1 METALIILACL
12 LSLASAALV
21 LWLRAEVRSARDDD
35 AASAE
40 KADSQWKEASA
51 RLESAIAGSSKEL
64 RDEVRAAQRDSAD
77 AITQSIRAVT
87 DAQARTIDAAAR
99 AQGERLDSF
108 STNLARQSETLE
120 RRFDELRKS
129 VDDRLRQIQQDNEKK
144 LDQMRQ
150 TVDEKLQSTLEKRLG
165 ESFKQV
171 SIQLEQVQRGFGEMQ
186 ALASGVGDLKRVL
199 TNVSTRGAWGEV
211 KLQSLLEDILT
222 PDQYD
227 TNVVTRT
234 GTSERVEFAI
244 KLPGRDEGDAPVWL
258 PLDAKFPM
266 DEYERLCKAAE
277 RADADAIETSARQLE
292 SSLRTFAKTIGDKY
306 VNPPTTT
313 DFALMF
319 LPTEGLFAEALRRPG
334 LFDRIR
340 REHRVILTGPTTLT
354 AMLGSL
360 QMGFRTLAIQK
371 RSSEVWEVLAKV
383 RTEFSKFGGALDAV
397 KKKLDEASGKIED
410 AQKRSRVLSKA
421 LNKAESLPTA
431 EAKPLLDGI
440 LLDSADEDD
449 A

>member
-21 LWLRAEVRSARDDD
+21 LWLRSDIRSARDVD
-35 AASAE
+35 AARAE
-40 KADSQWKEASA
+40 KSESQWKEASA
-51 RLESAIAGSSKEL
+51 RVESTIAGSSKEL

-87 DAQARTIDAAAR
+87 DAQAKAIDAAAR

-108 STNLARQSETLE
+108 STNLSRQSETLE
-120 RRFDELRKS
+120 RRFDELRKA
-129 VDDRLRQIQQDNEKK
+129 VDERLRQIQQDNEKK

-227 TNVVTRT
+227 TNVVTRA

-244 KLPGRDEGDAPVWL
+244 KLPGRDDGEAPVWL

-277 RADADAIETSARQLE
+277 RADADAIEASARQLE
-292 SSLRTFAKTIGDKY
+292 SSLRSFAKTIGDKY

-360 QMGFRTLAIQK
+360 QIGFRTLAIQK

-383 RTEFSKFGGALDAV
+383 KTEFAKLGGALDAV

-410 AQKRSRVLSKA
+410 AQIRSRVLTRA

-440 LLDSADEDD
+440 LLDSAEEDD